1 MELTKEV
8 LTEIVKS
15 LRSNARAGVEKR
27 GQPRVGMRLKIHM
40 LRRPFLDKPIC
51 IWVRDVSA
59 GGIGALCDQTFEP
72 KENIKLVFADA
83 DADPVPC
90 TVTYCRRVGASQFQI
105 GLKFDAEADA
115 VFA

>member
-27 GQPRVGMRLKIHM
+27 DQPRVGMRLKIRM
-40 LRRPFLDKPIC
+40 LRRPFLDEPIC

-59 GGIGALCDQTFEP
+59 GGIGALSDQP
-72 KENIKLVFADA
+72 YQVKDNVKIIFAESDA
-83 DADPVPC
+83 EPVPC
-90 TVTYCRRVGASQFQI
+90 TVTYCRRVGATQYQL

-115 VFA
+115 VFT

>member
-15 LRSNARAGVEKR
+15 LRSNARTGVEKR
-27 GQPRVGMRLKIHM
+27 GQPRVGMRLKIRM
-40 LRRPFLDKPIC
+40 LRRPFLENAIC

-59 GGIGALCDQTFEP
+59 GGIGALCDQPFEA

-90 TVTYCRRVGASQFQI
+90 TVSYCRRVGAAQFQI